1 VTAPVPGMDLV
12 LPGSWWT
19 VDLADPAA
27 DERSIHRMAE
37 RLLGT
42 HDRLARQRAQLRASM
57 ASLVGKAREGGATDL
72 YVALEMSP
80 GVGLPLSLTV
90 FWPPEIVL
98 GSVPS
103 TPSTVIEL
111 VRASL
116 GSLDSAPSYEDGRV
130 EDLGAT
136 STLRRWRIVTSPA
149 DGDMPELGMLL
160 VDYWIAVPGT
170 QRVVLLTFSTPLV
183 DEREAL
189 LEMFRIMVALIRWTD
204 LPAETATVG
213 A

>member
-1 VTAPVPGMDLV
+1 MDLV

-19 VDLADPAA
+19 VDLADRAG
-27 DERSIHRMAE
+27 DERSIRRMAE

-42 HDRLARQRAQLRASM
+42 HDRLARQRAELRAHM
-57 ASLVGKAREGGATDL
+57 TELVEKAREGGAANL
-72 YVALEMSP
+72 YIALEFSP
-80 GVGLPLSLTV
+80 GVGLPLSLSV
-90 FWPPEIVL
+90 FWPPEIVI

-116 GSLDSAPSYEDGRV
+116 DSLDSAPSYESGDV
-130 EDLGAT
+130 EELGT
-136 STLRRWRIVTSPA
+136 SSAWRRWRIVTSPA
-149 DGDMPELGMLL
+149 DGDMPEIATLL
-160 VDYWIAVPGT
+160 VDYWVAVPGT

-189 LEMFRIMVALIRWTD
+189 LEMFRIIVGLIRWTD
-204 LPAETATVG
+204 ATAT
-213 A
+213 AASA